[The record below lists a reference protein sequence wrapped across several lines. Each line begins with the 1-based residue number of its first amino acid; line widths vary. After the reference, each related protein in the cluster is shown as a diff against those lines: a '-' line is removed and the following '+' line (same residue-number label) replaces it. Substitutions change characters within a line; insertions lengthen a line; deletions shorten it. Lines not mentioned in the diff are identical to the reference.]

1 MILPDKPKNLPSA
14 KLVNMPML
22 SSREAY
28 ALRALATGEATPDQ
42 QKLAL
47 HAISQKICRAR
58 DAVFIA
64 DPYEANY
71 VLGRRSVAVDIADHI
86 ELAKI
91 KGIEEFEKR
100 IAKKEGL

>member
-1 MILPDKPKNLPSA
+1 MKKNDSPKPAAPA
-14 KLVNMPML
+14 KPVNMPLM
-22 SSREAY
+22 SSQEAY

-47 HAISQKICRAR
+47 HAISQKICKARA
-58 DAVFIA
+58 AAFIA
-64 DPYEANY
+64 DPYEMNY

-91 KGIEEFEKR
+91 KVIELFEKR
-100 IAKKEGL
+100 IVKPNI